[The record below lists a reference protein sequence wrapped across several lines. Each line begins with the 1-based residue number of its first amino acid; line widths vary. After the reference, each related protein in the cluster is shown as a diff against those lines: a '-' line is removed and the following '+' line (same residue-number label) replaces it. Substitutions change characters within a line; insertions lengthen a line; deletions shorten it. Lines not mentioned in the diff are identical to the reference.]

1 MKRIIFI
8 FSILMA
14 CTFMAQAQPQITFD
28 TKVKELGYVL
38 WRNPVTV
45 KYEFTSTGD
54 KPLVISRVSSS
65 CDVLRS
71 TGQRLRCR
79 QAARG

>member
-1 MKRIIFI
+1 
-8 FSILMA
+8 MA

-45 KYEFTSTGD
+45 KYEFTNTGD

-65 CDVLRS
+65 CGCTEVDWTKAPVPAGGSDGCL
-71 TGQRLRCR
+71 
-79 QAARG
+79 